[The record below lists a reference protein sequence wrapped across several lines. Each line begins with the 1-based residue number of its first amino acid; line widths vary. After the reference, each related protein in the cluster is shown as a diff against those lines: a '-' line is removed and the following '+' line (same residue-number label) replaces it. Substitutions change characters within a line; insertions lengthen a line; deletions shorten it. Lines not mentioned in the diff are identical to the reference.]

1 MSGRPSTRLILLFCP
16 NFVRPINTMNTIH
29 SIDGKRIYT
38 ILNIDAIDNMNGINV
53 ISSEGRRT
61 VPVGKSDDP
70 LWRHRRYVSVC
81 VLQEFLKN
89 YPVTYLD
96 VDERRTLSG
105 FMQYVNVLLE
115 KTRTESEKDL

>member
-29 SIDGKRIYT
+29 SIDGKHIYT
-38 ILNIDAIDNMNGINV
+38 ILNINAIDNMNGNNV

-61 VPVGKSDDP
+61 GQADDV
-70 LWRHRRYVSVC
+70 LWRHRRYVSVS
-81 VLQEFLKN
+81 VLHEFLKN

-96 VDERRTLSG
+96 VDERRNLSG

-115 KTRTESEKDL
+115 KARYEAEKDL